1 MRVRTEAK
9 RESII
14 QIAEQVFL
22 EEGFE
27 GTSMAQISARLG
39 GSKRTLYG
47 YFESKEDLFAAVSL
61 KAADELFGPIFESLS
76 DTRDPLPRCLH
87 RFGEGLLLAMCN
99 EQTTRMLRTMIGVAG
114 RSELGAQFYAA
125 GPATG
130 VAQLAAFFLTQ
141 IDARALKPCDPN
153 VAAQHFLGL
162 VQSETLLPLLLASPH
177 SISEQFMKDAA
188 KRAVDVFLEAYVI
201 SS

>member
-9 RESII
+9 RDAIV
-14 QIAEQVFL
+14 QIAAEVFL

-61 KAADELFGPIFESLS
+61 KAAEELFGPIFDSLRDSSESLP
-76 DTRDPLPRCLH
+76 TRLH

-114 RSELGAQFYAA
+114 RSEVGAQFYAA

-130 VAQLAAFFLTQ
+130 GTQLAEFFQKQ
-141 IDARALKPCDPN
+141 IEGRTLKPCDPK
-153 VAAQHFLGL
+153 VAAQHFLAL
-162 VQSETLLPLLLASPH
+162 VESETLLPSLLASSP
-177 SISEQFMKDAA
+177 SFSEGFLRDAA
-188 KRAVDVFLEAYVI
+188 ARAVNIFLCAYA
-201 SS
+201 